1 MKYDILTQIVLFSYK
16 IIKKYKEVFEVPILI
31 TVLVGVAALAIG
43 LLVGFFARKK
53 IGESK
58 IGSAEAEAKRI
69 LNESSKNAEA
79 KKKELLL
86 EAKEE
91 TLRLRNEAE
100 HELKERRAEVSR
112 MERRLNQKEE
122 NLDRKT
128 ENLER
133 KTEQLEEKLKA
144 NDALKE
150 KINDVLARHLTK
162 LEEISGYTAEEAK
175 SELICRVESE
185 ARHEMAQKL
194 DELETQFKEE
204 ADAKARNLLSLAIQR
219 CAADHVTE
227 STISVVQLPNEEMK
241 GRIIGREGRNIQKL
255 ETLTGVELIIDD
267 TPEAI
272 TVSGFDPVRREVARL
287 ALEKL
292 IADGRIHPARIEEM
306 VEKSRREVDA
316 VIKQAG
322 ERATF
327 DVNVHGI
334 HPDLIKL
341 LGRLRYRTSYGQ
353 NVLQHSIE
361 VAWLAGLM
369 ADELGIDGNLA
380 RRAGLLHDIGKAF
393 PQDMEGSHVELGVNA
408 AKKYKESAEVVHA
421 IEAHHNDVEP
431 KTIMAILVQA
441 ADAVS
446 AARPGARRE
455 DMENYIKRLQ
465 KLEEIAVGFQG
476 VEKAF
481 AIQAGR
487 EIRVMVKPEVVNDAG
502 MKLIAREMA
511 KKIEEEVKYPG
522 QIKLNLIRETRAVDY
537 AK

>member
-1 MKYDILTQIVLFSYK
+1 MEVQLWLAIV
-16 IIKKYKEVFEVPILI
+16 I
-31 TVLVGVAALAIG
+31 GVAALAIG
-43 LLVGFFARKK
+43 GVVGFLIRKT

-58 IGSAEAEAKRI
+58 IGSAEQEAKRI
-69 LNESSKNAEA
+69 LEEGSKAAEA
-79 KKKELLL
+79 RKKELLV

-100 HELKERRAEVSR
+100 REIKERRSEVSR
-112 MERRLNQKEE
+112 LERRLNQKEE
-122 NLDRKT
+122 NLDKKT
-128 ENLER
+128 ETLER
-133 KTEQLEEKLKA
+133 KNEQLDEKLKA
-144 NDALKE
+144 NDALRE
-150 KINDVLARHLTK
+150 EIQEVLASHVKK
-162 LEEISGYTAEEAK
+162 LEVISNYTAEEAK
-175 SELICRVESE
+175 AELLSQVESE
-185 ARHEMAQKL
+185 TRHEMAQKL
-194 DELETQFKEE
+194 TELEAQFKEE
-204 ADAKARNLLSLAIQR
+204 ADTKARNLLSMAIQR

-227 STISVVQLPNEEMK
+227 STISVVALPNEEMK

-272 TVSGFDPVRREVARL
+272 TISGFDPVRREVARL

-292 IADGRIHPARIEEM
+292 ISDGRIHPARIEEM
-306 VEKSRREVDA
+306 VEKARREVDA

-322 ERATF
+322 EKATF
-327 DVNVHGI
+327 DVRVHGI
-334 HPDLIKL
+334 HPELVKL

-361 VAWLAGLM
+361 VAWLAGIM
-369 ADELGIDGNLA
+369 ADELGVDGNIA

-393 PQDMEGSHVELGVNA
+393 PQDVEGSHVELGVNA

-431 KTIMAILVQA
+431 KTVIAILVQA

-487 EIRVMVKPEVVNDAG
+487 EIRVMVKPEIVNDEG

>member
-1 MKYDILTQIVLFSYK
+1 MEIWISIPVGIVML
-16 IIKKYKEVFEVPILI
+16 
-31 TVLVGVAALAIG
+31 ALGI
-43 LLVGFFARKK
+43 LVGFLIRKK
-53 IGESK
+53 IGEAK
-58 IGSAEAEAKRI
+58 IGSAEIEAKRI
-69 LNESSKNAEA
+69 LEEGSKNAEA
-79 KKKELLL
+79 KKKEALL

-91 TLRLRNEAE
+91 TLRLRNETE
-100 HELKERRAEVSR
+100 RELKERRGEITR
-112 MERRLNQKEE
+112 QERRINQKEE
-122 NLDRKT
+122 NLDKKT
-128 ENLER
+128 EALER
-133 KTEQLEEKLKA
+133 KNEQLDEKIKA
-144 NDALKE
+144 NEALRGQ
-150 KINDVLARHLTK
+150 INEVLEQHLKK
-162 LEEISGYTAEEAK
+162 LEEISNYTTEQAK
-175 SELICRVESE
+175 DELIARVESE

-204 ADAKARNLLSLAIQR
+204 AEAKARNLLTLAIQR

-227 STISVVQLPNEEMK
+227 STISVVTLPNEEMK

-306 VEKSRREVDA
+306 VEKARREVDA

-334 HPDLIKL
+334 NAELVRL

-361 VAWLAGLM
+361 VAWLAGMM
-369 ADELGIDGNLA
+369 ADELGLDGTLA

-431 KTIMAILVQA
+431 KTVIAVLVQA

-465 KLEEIAVGFQG
+465 KLEEVAVSFQG

-487 EIRVMVKPEVVNDAG
+487 EIRVMVKPEVVNDEG

-537 AK
+537 AR

>member
-1 MKYDILTQIVLFSYK
+1 MEVQLWLAIV
-16 IIKKYKEVFEVPILI
+16 I
-31 TVLVGVAALAIG
+31 GVAALA
-43 LLVGFFARKK
+43 VGGVVGYLIRRS

-58 IGSAEAEAKRI
+58 IGSAEQEAKRI
-69 LNESSKNAEA
+69 LEEGSKAAEA
-79 KKKELLL
+79 RKKELLV

-100 HELKERRAEVSR
+100 REIKERRSEVSR
-112 MERRLNQKEE
+112 MERRINQKEE
-122 NLDRKT
+122 NLDKKT
-128 ENLER
+128 ESLER
-133 KTEQLEEKLKA
+133 KSEQLDEKLKA
-144 NDALKE
+144 NDALRAE
-150 KINDVLARHLTK
+150 IQEVLASHVKK
-162 LEEISGYTAEEAK
+162 LEVISSYTAEEAK
-175 SELICRVESE
+175 AELLAQVESE
-185 ARHEMAQKL
+185 TRHEMAQKL
-194 DELETQFKEE
+194 SELEAQFKEE

-227 STISVVQLPNEEMK
+227 STISVVALPNEEMK

-292 IADGRIHPARIEEM
+292 ISDGRIHPARIEEM
-306 VEKSRREVDA
+306 VEKARREVDA
-316 VIKQAG
+316 VVKQSG
-322 ERATF
+322 EQATF
-327 DVNVHGI
+327 DVRVHGI
-334 HPDLIKL
+334 HPELIKL

-361 VAWLAGLM
+361 VAWLAGIM
-369 ADELGIDGNLA
+369 ADELGVDGNIA

-393 PQDMEGSHVELGVNA
+393 PQDVEGSHVELGVNA
-408 AKKYKESAEVVHA
+408 AKKYKESAEVIHA

-431 KTIMAILVQA
+431 KTVIAVLVQA

-476 VEKAF
+476 VDKAY

-487 EIRVMVKPEVVNDAG
+487 EIRVMVKPEVVNDEG

>member
-1 MKYDILTQIVLFSYK
+1 MEVQLWLAIV
-16 IIKKYKEVFEVPILI
+16 I
-31 TVLVGVAALAIG
+31 GVAALAVG
-43 LLVGFFARKK
+43 GVVGFLIRRS

-58 IGSAEAEAKRI
+58 IGSAEQEAKRI
-69 LNESSKNAEA
+69 LEEGSKAAEA
-79 KKKELLL
+79 RKKELLV

-100 HELKERRAEVSR
+100 REIKERRSEVSR
-112 MERRLNQKEE
+112 MERRINQKEE
-122 NLDRKT
+122 NLDKKT
-128 ENLER
+128 ESLER
-133 KTEQLEEKLKA
+133 KSEQLDEKLKA
-144 NDALKE
+144 NDALRAE
-150 KINDVLARHLTK
+150 IQEVLASHVKK
-162 LEEISGYTAEEAK
+162 LEVISSYTAEEAK
-175 SELICRVESE
+175 AELLAQVESE
-185 ARHEMAQKL
+185 TRHEMAQKL
-194 DELETQFKEE
+194 SELEAQFKEE

-227 STISVVQLPNEEMK
+227 STISVVALPNEEMK

-292 IADGRIHPARIEEM
+292 ISDGRIHPARIEEM
-306 VEKSRREVDA
+306 VEKARREVDA
-316 VIKQAG
+316 VVKQSG
-322 ERATF
+322 EQATF
-327 DVNVHGI
+327 DVRVHGI
-334 HPDLIKL
+334 HPELIKL

-361 VAWLAGLM
+361 VAWLAGIM
-369 ADELGIDGNLA
+369 ADELGVDGNIA

-393 PQDMEGSHVELGVNA
+393 PQDVEGSHVELGVNA
-408 AKKYKESAEVVHA
+408 AKKYKESAEVIHA

-431 KTIMAILVQA
+431 KTVIAVLVQA

-476 VEKAF
+476 VDKAY

-487 EIRVMVKPEVVNDAG
+487 EIRVMVKPEVVNDEG

>member
-1 MKYDILTQIVLFSYK
+1 MDVISLVVGIAAGAA
-16 IIKKYKEVFEVPILI
+16 
-31 TVLVGVAALAIG
+31 VGVLTFWLISSAVRKARIKSGKVKIAAAEEEVKRVLEAG
-43 LLVGFFARKK
+43 KK
-53 IGESK
+53 E
-58 IGSAEAEAKRI
+58 
-69 LNESSKNAEA
+69 AEA
-79 KKKELLL
+79 KKKDMIL

-91 TLRLRNEAE
+91 VLRLRNEAE
-100 HELKERRAEVSR
+100 RELKERRAEVSR
-112 MERRLNQKEE
+112 QERRLNQKEE
-122 NLDRKT
+122 TLDRKT
-128 ENLER
+128 ESLE
-133 KTEQLEEKLKA
+133 KKNEQLDEKLKES
-144 NDALKE
+144 DAVKAQIEEVLGQHLK
-150 KINDVLARHLTK
+150 R
-162 LEEISGYTAEEAK
+162 LEDISGYTAEEAK
-175 SELICRVESE
+175 DELLSRVEAE
-185 ARHEMAQKL
+185 TRHEMAQKL
-194 DELETQFKEE
+194 DELEAQFKDE

-219 CAADHVTE
+219 CAADHVAE
-227 STISVVQLPNEEMK
+227 ATISVVTLPSEEMK

-292 IADGRIHPARIEEM
+292 ISDGRIHPARIEEM
-306 VEKSRREVDA
+306 VEKSKKEVEA

-327 DVNVHGI
+327 ETNVHGI
-334 HPDLIKL
+334 HPDLIRL

-353 NVLQHSIE
+353 NVLKHSIE
-361 VAWLAGLM
+361 VSWLAGMM
-369 ADELGIDGNLA
+369 AEELGLDGSIA

-393 PQDMEGSHVELGVNA
+393 PQDMEGSHVEIGVNA
-408 AKKYKESAEVVHA
+408 VKKYKENREVIHA

-431 KTIMAILVQA
+431 QTLIAILVQA

-455 DMENYIKRLQ
+455 DMENYIKRLE
-465 KLEEIAVGFQG
+465 KLEEIATGFSG

-487 EIRVMVKPEVVNDAG
+487 EIRVMVKPEQVSDEG

-511 KKIEEEVKYPG
+511 KKIEDEVKYPG
-522 QIKLNLIRETRAVDY
+522 QIKINLIRETRHADY
-537 AK
+537 AR